1 MDNKIEDLDDILRDW
16 FDESYDDIQPN
27 NNIDDTD
34 NNSIEYELLTQN
46 NSNDSDNFEIISSNQ
61 DSQISDIILNNKFF
75 NNINF
80 NNLNVTVIDFNKN
93 KDIKI
98 ITREYI
104 QNYVTKKKNRLINKV
119 NILSNYINNNK
130 HMNRFSH
137 VVNRLFVYIDTY
149 YDNYYDDIISH
160 DKHINYDVDYD
171 KKLKNI
177 KLAYKNLKNEID
189 NYIDIFDYLK

>member
-130 HMNRFSH
+130 HMNRFSLG
-137 VVNRLFVYIDTY
+137 VNRLFVYIDTY

-189 NYIDIFDYLK
+189 NYI